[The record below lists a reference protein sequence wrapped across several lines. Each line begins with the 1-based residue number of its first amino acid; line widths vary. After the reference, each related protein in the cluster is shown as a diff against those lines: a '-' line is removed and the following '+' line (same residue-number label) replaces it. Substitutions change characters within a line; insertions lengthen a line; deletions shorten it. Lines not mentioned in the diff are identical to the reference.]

1 MGVRSGLEL
10 LHGPRVRQTHGL
22 GEPLP
27 VRYNRKLSPIFARLL
42 HWFCGVRGGFLSPFP
57 HARARV
63 YRTVVEHNDVPRSFK
78 MAVQQ
83 NKKSPSKRGMHR
95 SHNALTTPGTAIEAT
110 TGEVHLRH
118 HISPTGFY
126 RGRKVL
132 KTKADA

>member
-1 MGVRSGLEL
+1 
-10 LHGPRVRQTHGL
+10 
-22 GEPLP
+22 
-27 VRYNRKLSPIFARLL
+27 
-42 HWFCGVRGGFLSPFP
+42 
-57 HARARV
+57 
-63 YRTVVEHNDVPRSFK
+63 

-95 SHNALTTPGTAIEAT
+95 SHNAVAMPGTAVEST